1 MSRTLQLRLA
11 YNGERFS
18 GWQIQPDQRTVQG
31 VLSDAIQA
39 ICGETVIPKGSS
51 RTDAGVHAADQVAS
65 FTTSSPFTPD
75 IWRRALNAHL
85 PKDVVVLRSSEV
97 NPSFDPISETVTK
110 RYRYRIHDG
119 EVRPVLARPFVW
131 QWNSRLNVS
140 AMQEAS
146 FFLVGEH
153 DFTSF
158 ENPSS
163 PRASKVRK
171 INDLTIQRR
180 DGGESTPDSEIW
192 IEIERNGFL
201 YNMVRIIAGTL
212 LMVGA
217 SKRPETWVGDVLA
230 DRNRTSAGPTA
241 PPQGLLLLQINL
253 KPQTVAVRNSSSS

>member
-31 VLSDAIQA
+31 VLSDAIQS
-39 ICGETVIPKGSS
+39 ICGETVVPKGSS

-75 IWRRALNAHL
+75 VWRRALNAHL

-97 NPSFDPISETVTK
+97 HSSFDPITEATTK

-119 EVRPVLARPFVW
+119 DVRPVLARPFVW

-140 AMQEAS
+140 AMEEAS
-146 FFLVGEH
+146 SFLIGEH

-171 INDLTIQRR
+171 VNDLTIQRR
-180 DGGESTPDSEIW
+180 DGGEGTPDSEIW
-192 IEIERNGFL
+192 IEIEGNGFL

-217 SKRPETWVGDVLA
+217 GKRPETWVGNVLA

-253 KPQTVAVRNSSSS
+253 QPQTVTVRNGSSS

>member
-31 VLSDAIQA
+31 VLSDAIQS
-39 ICGETVIPKGSS
+39 ICGETVVPKGSS

-75 IWRRALNAHL
+75 VWRRALNAHL

-97 NPSFDPISETVTK
+97 HSSFDPITEATTK

-119 EVRPVLARPFVW
+119 DVRPVLARPFVW

-140 AMQEAS
+140 AMEEAS
-146 FFLVGEH
+146 SFLIGEH

-171 INDLTIQRR
+171 VNDLTIQRR
-180 DGGESTPDSEIW
+180 DGGEGTPDSEIW
-192 IEIERNGFL
+192 IEIEGNGFL

-212 LMVGA
+212 LMVGT
-217 SKRPETWVGDVLA
+217 SKRPETWDGNVLA

-253 KPQTVAVRNSSSS
+253 KPQTVTVRNGSSS

>member
-31 VLSDAIQA
+31 VLSDAIHS
-39 ICGETVIPKGSS
+39 ICGETVVPKGSS

-75 IWRRALNAHL
+75 VWRRALNAHL

-97 NPSFDPISETVTK
+97 HSSFDPIIEATTK

-119 EVRPVLARPFVW
+119 DVRPVLARPFVW

-140 AMQEAS
+140 AMEEAS
-146 FFLVGEH
+146 SFLIGEH

-163 PRASKVRK
+163 PRASKIRK
-171 INDLTIQRR
+171 VNDLTIQRR
-180 DGGESTPDSEIW
+180 DGGEGTPDSEIW
-192 IEIERNGFL
+192 IEIEGNGFL

-212 LMVGA
+212 LMVGT
-217 SKRPETWVGDVLA
+217 SKRPETWVGNVLA

-253 KPQTVAVRNSSSS
+253 KPQTVTVRNGSSS

>member
-31 VLSDAIQA
+31 VLSDAIHS
-39 ICGETVIPKGSS
+39 ICGETVVPKGSS

-75 IWRRALNAHL
+75 VWRRALNAHL

-97 NPSFDPISETVTK
+97 HSSFDPIIEAKTK

-119 EVRPVLARPFVW
+119 DVRPVLARPFVW

-140 AMQEAS
+140 AMEEAS
-146 FFLVGEH
+146 SFLIGEH

-163 PRASKVRK
+163 PRASKIRK
-171 INDLTIQRR
+171 VNDLTIQRR
-180 DGGESTPDSEIW
+180 DGGEGTPDSEIW
-192 IEIERNGFL
+192 IEIEGNGFL

-212 LMVGA
+212 LMVGT
-217 SKRPETWVGDVLA
+217 SKRPETWVGNVLA

-253 KPQTVAVRNSSSS
+253 KPQTVTST

>member
-31 VLSDAIQA
+31 VLSDAIHS
-39 ICGETVIPKGSS
+39 ICGETVVPKGSS

-75 IWRRALNAHL
+75 VWRRALNAHL

-97 NPSFDPISETVTK
+97 HSSFDPITEAITK

-119 EVRPVLARPFVW
+119 DVRPVLARPFVW

-140 AMQEAS
+140 AMEEAS
-146 FFLVGEH
+146 SFLIGEH

-163 PRASKVRK
+163 PRASKIRK
-171 INDLTIQRR
+171 VNDLTIQRR
-180 DGGESTPDSEIW
+180 DGGEGTPDSEIW
-192 IEIERNGFL
+192 IEIEGNGFL

-212 LMVGA
+212 LMVGT
-217 SKRPETWVGDVLA
+217 SKRPETWVGNVLA

-253 KPQTVAVRNSSSS
+253 KPQTVAARNGSSS

>member
-140 AMQEAS
+140 AMEEAS
-146 FFLVGEH
+146 SFLIGEH

-163 PRASKVRK
+163 PRASKIRK
-171 INDLTIQRR
+171 VNDLTIQRR
-180 DGGESTPDSEIW
+180 DGGEGTPDSEIW
-192 IEIERNGFL
+192 IEIEGNGFL

-212 LMVGA
+212 LMVGT
-217 SKRPETWVGDVLA
+217 SKRPETWVGNVLA

-253 KPQTVAVRNSSSS
+253 KPQTVTST

>member
-31 VLSDAIQA
+31 VLSDAIQR
-39 ICGETVIPKGSS
+39 ICGETVVPKGSS

-75 IWRRALNAHL
+75 VWRRALNAHL

-97 NPSFDPISETVTK
+97 HSSFDPIIEAKTK

-119 EVRPVLARPFVW
+119 DVRPVLARPFVW

-140 AMQEAS
+140 AMEEAS
-146 FFLVGEH
+146 SFLIGEH

-171 INDLTIQRR
+171 VNDLTIRRR
-180 DGGESTPDSEIW
+180 DGGEGTPDSEIW
-192 IEIERNGFL
+192 IEIEGNGFL

-212 LMVGA
+212 LMVGT
-217 SKRPETWVGDVLA
+217 SKRPETWVGNVLA

-253 KPQTVAVRNSSSS
+253 KPQTVTST

>member
-31 VLSDAIQA
+31 VLSDAIHS
-39 ICGETVIPKGSS
+39 ICGETVVPKGSS

-75 IWRRALNAHL
+75 VWRRALNAHL

-97 NPSFDPISETVTK
+97 HSSFDPIIEAKTK

-119 EVRPVLARPFVW
+119 DVRPVLARPFVW

-140 AMQEAS
+140 AMEEAS
-146 FFLVGEH
+146 SFLIGEH

-171 INDLTIQRR
+171 VNDLTIQRR
-180 DGGESTPDSEIW
+180 DGGEGTPDSEIW
-192 IEIERNGFL
+192 IEIEGNGFL

-212 LMVGA
+212 LMVGT
-217 SKRPETWVGDVLA
+217 SKRPETWVGNVLA

-253 KPQTVAVRNSSSS
+253 KPQTVTST

>member
-31 VLSDAIQA
+31 VLSDAIQS
-39 ICGETVIPKGSS
+39 ICGETVVPKGSS

-97 NPSFDPISETVTK
+97 HSSFDPITEATTK

-119 EVRPVLARPFVW
+119 DVRPVLARPFVW

-140 AMQEAS
+140 AMEEAS
-146 FFLVGEH
+146 SFLIGEH

-171 INDLTIQRR
+171 VNDLTIQRQ
-180 DGGESTPDSEIW
+180 DGGEGTPDSEIW
-192 IEIERNGFL
+192 IEIEGNGFL

-212 LMVGA
+212 LMVGT
-217 SKRPETWVGDVLA
+217 SKRPETWVGNVLA

-253 KPQTVAVRNSSSS
+253 KPQTVTVRNGSSS

>member
-31 VLSDAIQA
+31 VLSDAIQS
-39 ICGETVIPKGSS
+39 ICGETVVPKGSS

-75 IWRRALNAHL
+75 VWRRALNAHL

-97 NPSFDPISETVTK
+97 HSSFDPITEATTK

-119 EVRPVLARPFVW
+119 DVRPVLARPFVW

-140 AMQEAS
+140 AMEEAS
-146 FFLVGEH
+146 SFLIGEH

-171 INDLTIQRR
+171 VNDLTIQRR
-180 DGGESTPDSEIW
+180 DGGEGTPDSEIW
-192 IEIERNGFL
+192 IEIEGNGFL

-217 SKRPETWVGDVLA
+217 GKRPETWVGNVLA
-230 DRNRTSAGPTA
+230 GRNRTSAGPTA

-253 KPQTVAVRNSSSS
+253 QPQTVTVRNGSSS